1 MSKTWS
7 CPFYQWTKTGMV
19 SCEGGRMDF
28 PSKESFNDYATRF
41 CANNPGWRSCT
52 IAQNLGRHY
61 ERGNKHEKRA
71 KK

>member
-1 MSKTWS
+1 
-7 CPFYQWTKTGMV
+7 
-19 SCEGGRMDF
+19 MDF
-28 PSKESFNDYATRF
+28 PSKEAFNDYATRF